1 MNGIICFLT
10 GGIFTGVALLSIFL
24 PRQETFKNDLIAN
37 ITELKTTQTQ
47 LQECNLK
54 MTGML
59 MNRN

>member
-1 MNGIICFLT
+1 MNFVLSALIGIGAGL
-10 GGIFTGVALLSIFL
+10 ALAIGYYQ
-24 PRQETFKNDLIAN
+24 PNQIKNDLTATN
-37 ITELKTTQTQ
+37 TELKTTQTQ